1 MKLFS
6 FIAASA
12 CALELDGVWSN
23 RDGDLYQF
31 DEDKLFIIGTDNS
44 IQQTTFS
51 MVEVNGVSIL
61 MFTDRNVRIG
71 GTIDEETETINFGA
85 DFGLLQRFE
94 EDRNAEQT
102 TTERPDT
109 TTLFPI
115 SEFANVTGGWTAAD
129 GTTYSIVDAEDG
141 TVNIFALDAG
151 GNLAGMITGA
161 TVAFNADGSTNISGT
176 SSFPTTG
183 PFEMVIGADRNS
195 ATVNGVA
202 GTTKDDPITT
212 SAAAVSST
220 TAPAVVSTTAPPV
233 ASTSALPPPIV
244 STTAPPTTAP
254 PLVTSGPAVSSTT
267 DGGNSG
273 INPGIGSTTAPGGA
287 STTLPGSGSGDGDPH
302 FVIEHNEFD
311 ALCFDANPLGAD
323 AIEILQDRHVD
334 IVGHLNDASFSNQK
348 RVFDSITITTS
359 ENVITVGAGAF
370 SVNTEVFEIME
381 DSEPLIFSEFEVH
394 IRPRA
399 LFKHQGIEVRF
410 ADGSKY
416 ITHEKEHGSKMSLGV
431 EFNIPDTNHASGLL
445 GAALKP
451 NLYVIEDEKII
462 TANGEIPLV
471 ATSWNH
477 HSRCHFIE
485 EDQLENLLGS
495 QLSDFYRQKADLI
508 ELTLPK

>member
-12 CALELDGVWSN
+12 FAFELDGVWSN

-31 DEDKLFIIGTDNS
+31 DEEKLFIIGKDNS
-44 IQQTTFS
+44 VQQTTFS
-51 MVEVNGVSIL
+51 TVEVNGVSIL
-61 MFTDRNVRIG
+61 MFTDRNTRVG
-71 GTIDEETETINFGA
+71 GTINEETETINFGA
-85 DFGLLQRFE
+85 DFGILQRFE
-94 EDRNAEQT
+94 EDRNVDPT
-102 TTERPDT
+102 TTEQPAT

-115 SEFANVTGGWTAAD
+115 SPFANISGGWTAAD
-129 GTTYSIVDAEDG
+129 GTTYSIVDDENG
-141 TVNIFALDAG
+141 SVNIFGLDAS
-151 GNLAGMITGA
+151 GNLAAMITAA
-161 TVAFNADGSTNISGT
+161 TVTFNADGTTNISG
-176 SSFPTTG
+176 SSTFPTPG
-183 PFEMVIGADRNS
+183 PFDMVIGADKNT

-202 GTTKDDPITT
+202 GVTKDDP
-212 SAAAVSST
+212 VST
-220 TAPAVVSTTAPPV
+220 TAPAVVSTTAAPV
-233 ASTSALPPPIV
+233 ASTTAAPVV
-244 STTAPPTTAP
+244 STSAPGPTTAP
-254 PLVTSGPAVSSTT
+254 PNVTSGPAASTTT

-273 INPGIGSTTAPGGA
+273 INPVIGSTTAPGGA

-323 AIEILQDRHVD
+323 AIEILQDGHVD
-334 IVGHLNDASFSNQK
+334 IVGHLNDANFSNQK

-359 ENVITVGAGAF
+359 ENVITVAAGAF
-370 SVNTEVFEIME
+370 SVNSDVFEIKE
-381 DSEPLIFSEFEVH
+381 ESEPMIFSEFEVH

-399 LFKHQGIEVRF
+399 LFKHQGVEVRF
-410 ADGSKY
+410 SDGSKY

-431 EFNIPDTNHASGLL
+431 EFAIPDTNHASGLL

-485 EDQLENLLGS
+485 ENQLQNLLGS

-508 ELTLPK
+508 ELALPK

>member
-1 MKLFS
+1 
-6 FIAASA
+6 
-12 CALELDGVWSN
+12 
-23 RDGDLYQF
+23 
-31 DEDKLFIIGTDNS
+31 
-44 IQQTTFS
+44 
-51 MVEVNGVSIL
+51 
-61 MFTDRNVRIG
+61 MFTDRNTRVG

-85 DFGLLQRFE
+85 DFGLLQRFDE
-94 EDRNAEQT
+94 ERNGDPT
-102 TTERPDT
+102 TTERPAT

-115 SEFANVTGGWTAAD
+115 SEFANISGGWTAAD

-141 TVNIFALDAG
+141 TVNIFALNADG
-151 GNLAGMITGA
+151 TFQGMISGA
-161 TVAFNADGSTNISGT
+161 TVTFNADGTTNISGT
-176 SSFPTTG
+176 QTIPTTAS
-183 PFEMVIGADRNS
+183 FDMVIGADKNS

-212 SAAAVSST
+212 TAGAASST

-233 ASTSALPPPIV
+233 ASTTQPPVV
-244 STTAPPTTAP
+244 STTAPPAGPTTAP
-254 PLVTSGPAVSSTT
+254 PLVTSGPAVSTT
-267 DGGNSG
+267 TGGDNG
-273 INPGIGSTTAPGGA
+273 GVNPGIGSTTAPGGA

-359 ENVITVGAGAF
+359 ENVITVAAGAF
-370 SVNTEVFEIME
+370 SVNADVFEIVE
-381 DSEPLIFSEFEVH
+381 ESEPLIFSEFEVH

-399 LFKHQGIEVRF
+399 FFKHQGIEVRF

-416 ITHEKEHGSKMSLGV
+416 ITHEKEHGFKMSLGV

-485 EDQLENLLGS
+485 EDQLQNLLGS